1 MSEVFSMAQVSV
13 NTWDA
18 FVKVNNLYESGKLKG
33 QKLSAADV
41 ASGTISLK
49 QWYMK
54 PLVSLPDDSK
64 LYLLNKVRK
73 TLLTDRN
80 LVGTL
85 VVGVIGTDPRGE
97 GADWAIARTTLFF
110 LIFLGFDDKDNAWI
124 FHFNYR
130 LE

>member
-1 MSEVFSMAQVSV
+1 MSEVFSMAQVNE

-33 QKLSAADV
+33 QTLSAADV

-64 LYLLNKVRK
+64 LYLLNKVR
-73 TLLTDRN
+73 TTFFTDRN
-80 LVGTL
+80 LVGTWWL
-85 VVGVIGTDPRGE
+85 ESRGPQRE
-97 GADWAIARTTLFF
+97 RGWLGYSQDYPFF
-110 LIFLGFDDKDNAWI
+110 LIVLGFDDKS
-124 FHFNYR
+124 YV
-130 LE
+130 

>member
-1 MSEVFSMAQVSV
+1 MSEVFSVAQVSV

-18 FVKVNNLYESGKLKG
+18 FVEVNNLYESGKLKG

-85 VVGVIGTDPRGE
+85 VVGVIGTPE
-97 GADWAIARTTLFF
+97 GKGPIGL
-110 LIFLGFDDKDNAWI
+110 
-124 FHFNYR
+124 
-130 LE
+130 